1 MRYIFL
7 LLASIL
13 MVGCTGGDSKSE
25 AQVSDFDQ
33 TMSRA
38 DSLYNSMDFRTAYDL
53 YLQLLDNK
61 EAKADNEKMLNVL
74 NSLCMA
80 SELAGHKA
88 DQTKWLEQLLD
99 LAKQTGNAY
108 YQSMGLMS
116 MGKRIYYEGDRQQG
130 IKYVS
135 DAVDMME
142 KADRENA
149 DHLRHGLMIIL
160 AGLYNDMND
169 LDHALKVDER
179 NVQLT
184 MKGTRWGT
192 TPQLQLIDRRM
203 ALAKMAYCL
212 AKMGNFH
219 RADSAYAAWQ
229 AVEYEG
235 DHTRDY
241 FIADYLRERGRYH
254 EAVKINDDLIQIIRA
269 HGDTLGEMMNSAK
282 WGLAEIYQK
291 MGNYKQA
298 ADLYVQVLEIND
310 TLKARQAQNTA
321 QELAAVYH
329 SHEQQL
335 ALEQE
340 QAANT
345 RQRLILIIVLSVLLG
360 VAVYAFIVMR
370 QKRLISQKNQSLAAQ
385 ITEAMI
391 YKEKYNNEVARMV
404 ATADKAPDVNTLTD
418 EQLFQYINDVIV
430 RDRLFLDSRFD
441 RQTIMERFQLT
452 KERVGSAFAKGS
464 QYAKLTDYTQGL
476 RLEYSTLLIADHP
489 EKSISQV
496 ASESGFSSYSYYCKC
511 FRQRFGMTP
520 SEFRT
525 SSSKDM

>member
-1 MRYIFL
+1 
-7 LLASIL
+7 
-13 MVGCTGGDSKSE
+13 
-25 AQVSDFDQ
+25 
-33 TMSRA
+33 
-38 DSLYNSMDFRTAYDL
+38 
-53 YLQLLDNK
+53 
-61 EAKADNEKMLNVL
+61 
-74 NSLCMA
+74 
-80 SELAGHKA
+80 
-88 DQTKWLEQLLD
+88 
-99 LAKQTGNAY
+99 
-108 YQSMGLMS
+108 

-291 MGNYKQA
+291 MGDRK
-298 ADLYVQVLEIND
+298 
-310 TLKARQAQNTA
+310 
-321 QELAAVYH
+321 
-329 SHEQQL
+329 
-335 ALEQE
+335 
-340 QAANT
+340 
-345 RQRLILIIVLSVLLG
+345 SV
-360 VAVYAFIVMR
+360 V
-370 QKRLISQKNQSLAAQ
+370 
-385 ITEAMI
+385 
-391 YKEKYNNEVARMV
+391 
-404 ATADKAPDVNTLTD
+404 
-418 EQLFQYINDVIV
+418 
-430 RDRLFLDSRFD
+430 
-441 RQTIMERFQLT
+441 
-452 KERVGSAFAKGS
+452 
-464 QYAKLTDYTQGL
+464 
-476 RLEYSTLLIADHP
+476 
-489 EKSISQV
+489 
-496 ASESGFSSYSYYCKC
+496 
-511 FRQRFGMTP
+511 
-520 SEFRT
+520 
-525 SSSKDM
+525 